1 MILSK
6 ISVVWDTVLI
16 FDARKFARKYAI
28 IYSLVLAVLLIV
40 PLITYVGLLLQI
52 DEAKVKLSLDS
63 KAKEIMLS
71 MQNYKNSDKIYH
83 FPRYKEYSAALYD
96 ERYKTIFSTLDFKPN
111 TLTEGFHHYA
121 NRYYYVYPLPKGYYF
136 GASILLVET
145 VHTSSSIYLYAFSV
159 LIAIFIALFIFSLLL
174 LRNFSVPFEK
184 LNRQLDNFIKDSMH
198 EINTPLSIINL
209 NVDLFVGKN
218 GDNKYLSRI
227 KSASKTLATIY
238 NDMDYL
244 IKQGRI
250 EYTKKMIDMGEFV
263 QNRVDYFQEVANL
276 KNIVLDIHIENGV
289 MYHCS
294 KTKLQRIVDNTISNA
309 IKYSNNDTRVLI
321 SLRLVEGRVVFEV
334 EDHGVGIKNVQKIFS
349 RYYREDEAKGGF
361 GIGLN
366 IVKQITEEEHI
377 GLDVKSIPGKG
388 TTFTYTF
395 PSQ

>member
-1 MILSK
+1 MA
-6 ISVVWDTVLI
+6 WGTVLI
-16 FDARKFARKYAI
+16 FDADRFARKYAI
-28 IYSLVLAVLLIV
+28 IYSSVLAVLLIV
-40 PLITYVGLLLQI
+40 PLATYVGLLLQI
-52 DEAKVKLSLDS
+52 DEAKVKLSLES
-63 KAKEIMLS
+63 QTKKILLS

-96 ERYKTIFSTLDFKPN
+96 EKYRTLFSTLDFEPN

-145 VHTSSSIYLYAFSV
+145 VHTSSSIYLFAFSV

-174 LRNFSVPFEK
+174 LRNFSAPFEK

-209 NVDLFVGKN
+209 NVDLFANKY

-244 IKQGRI
+244 IKQGRVKH
-250 EYTKKMIDMGEFV
+250 TKKMIDMGEFI

-276 KNIVLDIHIENGV
+276 KNIVLDTHIEEGV
-289 MYHCS
+289 IYHCS
-294 KTKLQRIVDNTISNA
+294 KTKLQRIADNTISNA
-309 IKYSNNDTRVLI
+309 IKYSNSDTRVLI
-321 SLRLVEGRVVFEV
+321 SLRREEGRIIFEV
-334 EDHGVGIKNVQKIFS
+334 EDHGVGIENVKKIFS

-377 GLDVKSIPGKG
+377 DLDVKSALGKG
-388 TTFTYTF
+388 TTFTYLF
-395 PSQ
+395 PSE